1 MKFIKRLLL
10 AIFFLLFLLLGI
22 AFIGPIIFKDQIVEN
37 VKKSIN
43 STINAEVDFRDVN
56 VSFLRSF
63 PAINLRVDDYTVVGI
78 DTFAGYPLATGQLA
92 AIDLDFWSV
101 WNGSESGNYEIEA
114 IRLVEPDIRLLI
126 LNETLA
132 NYNIAKASEESSTED
147 GTSGEM
153 LFQLQAF
160 SVENGHF
167 LYDDRSADT
176 HLKINKLNTKGS
188 GDFTL
193 DVYDL
198 TTTSTFEAFSLKQGD
213 VTYLNRVE
221 GALDAVI
228 QVDMPNSIYTFKE
241 NKIRLNA
248 LDLTADGSIAMPAE
262 DIVFDLQIGA
272 PSTDFKQLWS
282 MVPAAYTQG
291 YEQVKAKGEFKLA
304 AEIKGSYNGDKA
316 QYPAF
321 KMDVQV
327 SDGSVQYPGK
337 SVAIEA
343 IQAALSVVSPSSN
356 FDELSVNLPR
366 FSMLLG
372 GDPFSGRFQLSR
384 PISDPTVDARINGK
398 IDLSKWAQAMP
409 MEDVQELSGLI
420 LADITLEKVRQSVL
434 EAGNYAAVKM
444 SGNAT
449 ISNLVYASADYPR
462 ITLQQANANFNPQA
476 VDIPSF
482 DLQLGN
488 SDLSGSASIKNILA
502 YFSPQKT
509 MRGRVSVRSN
519 FFDAD
524 EWVDDTESQPL
535 SPAELAAANE
545 ASALSDEALF
555 NRFDFEVTAS
565 AQDIQYS
572 SYRLKNS
579 SLAGQFTPNQFNIQ
593 QIATT
598 LGNTSLSGSGTVKNA
613 WDYYFGDAILGG
625 RLSFYTPFLDTG
637 DFMEESSSAATAE
650 TEEALSAIPVPDDI
664 NLSIQLKADKVQY
677 TDIALQDFQGELI
690 IADEQIVIADGQT
703 KLLGGYMQ
711 FAGAYDSSEPGEPG
725 FRFHYN
731 LQELGFGPAFQY
743 LNSFKALM
751 PLAELL
757 EGKFNTDLIVEGKL
771 GQDLY
776 PILSSID
783 AKGFLQTLDASFTNT
798 VQPLEKIGNA
808 LDIQELKE
816 RISFKE
822 LKSWF
827 TIEKGRVTVEPFTLT
842 LAGIPM
848 QISGTHGLDM
858 EMSYNIQA
866 AVPRAKIQNNIV
878 AGSAIKALDQLAGQA
893 SKLGLSIQ
901 PNDTLDVRIALGGS
915 LQNPRTNIEL
925 MGLNKSSLQNTT
937 NALVDAAEQKARE
950 EAAKRVEAE
959 TGISAAKV
967 EEAKTGV
974 KQGIDSVRNAVG
986 EQVQQ
991 AKDTL
996 RSAANQAVEDAKKE
1010 AERRAREA
1018 LGLGRDSTNTAT
1030 TPTQGV
1036 KDAVE
1041 DIKKDLGKFNPFK
1054 KPKKDGN

>member
-1 MKFIKRLLL
+1 MKFIKRLLF
-10 AIFFLLFLLLGI
+10 AIFFLLFLLLGF
-22 AFIGPIIFKDQIVEN
+22 AFVAPIIFKDQIVEN

-56 VSFLRSF
+56 LSFLRSF
-63 PAINLRVDDYTVVGI
+63 PAINLSLDDYSVLGI
-78 DTFAGYPLATGQLA
+78 DTFAGYPLASGKLA
-92 AIDLDFWSV
+92 SVDLDFWSV
-101 WNGSESGNYEIEA
+101 WNGSETGNYEIKS
-114 IRLVEPDIRLLI
+114 ILLVEPDIRLLI

-132 NYNIAKASEESSTED
+132 NYNIAKSSEENPNEENT
-147 GTSGEM
+147 GGEL
-153 LFQLQAF
+153 LFQLQKF
-160 SVENGHF
+160 SVENGQF
-167 LYDDRSADT
+167 LYDDRTANT
-176 HLKINKLNTKGS
+176 LVKIVNLSTLGR

-198 TTTSTFEAFSLKQGD
+198 TTNSTFDAFTLQQGG
-213 VTYLNRVE
+213 VTYLNKAE

-228 QVDMPNSIYTFKE
+228 QVDMPKSIYTFRE
-241 NKIRLNA
+241 NNIRLNA
-248 LDLTADGSIAMPAE
+248 LNLTADGSIAMPEE

-291 YEQVKAKGEFKLA
+291 YEQVKAKGSFQLA
-304 AEIKGSYNGDKA
+304 AEIKGSYNSDKA

-327 SDGSVQYPGK
+327 ADGSVQYPGK
-337 SVAIEA
+337 AVAIEA

-356 FDELSVNLPR
+356 FDEITVNLPR

-372 GDPFSGRFQLSR
+372 GDPFNGRLHLSR
-384 PISDPTVDARINGK
+384 PISDPTVDAKINGK
-398 IDLSKWAQAMP
+398 IDLAKWGQAMP
-409 MEDVQELSGLI
+409 LENVQELSGLI

-444 SGNAT
+444 SGNAS
-449 ISNLVYASADYPR
+449 ISNLVYASTDYPR
-462 ITLQQANANFNPQA
+462 ITLQQASANFNPQA
-476 VDIPSF
+476 VEIPGF
-482 DLQLGN
+482 DLKLGN
-488 SDLSGSASIKNILA
+488 SDLYGSASIKNILA
-502 YFSPQKT
+502 YFSPEKT
-509 MRGRVSVRSN
+509 MRGRVNVYSN
-519 FFDAD
+519 FFDAN
-524 EWVDDTESQPL
+524 EWVEETESFTL
-535 SPAELAAANE
+535 SPAELALANE
-545 ASALSDEALF
+545 ASALSNEALF
-555 NRFDFEVTAS
+555 NRFDFDVTAS

-598 LGNTSLSGSGTVKNA
+598 LGNTNLSGSGTVKNA

-625 RLSFYTPFLDTG
+625 QLSLYTPFFDTG
-637 DFMEESSSAATAE
+637 DFMEESSSSTE
-650 TEEALSAIPVPDDI
+650 TEEALSAIPVPDNI
-664 NLSIQLKADKVQY
+664 NLRVQVKADQVQY
-677 TDIALQDFQGELI
+677 TDITLQDFQGDLI
-690 IADEQIVIADGQT
+690 IAEEQIVIADGRT

-711 FAGAYDSSEPGEPG
+711 FAGAYDTSEPGEPG

-731 LQELGFGPAFQY
+731 LQELGFGSAFQY
-743 LNSFKALM
+743 LNSFQALM

-757 EGKFNTDLIVEGKL
+757 QGTFNTDLIVEGKL

-776 PILSSID
+776 PILSSLD
-783 AKGFLQTLDASFTNT
+783 AKGFLQTLDASFTNS
-798 VQPLEKIGNA
+798 VKPLEKIGNA
-808 LDIQELKE
+808 LDIKELKE
-816 RISFKE
+816 RINFKQ

-866 AVPRAKIQNNIV
+866 AVPRTKIQNNIV

-893 SKLGLSIQ
+893 NKLGLSIQ
-901 PNDTLDVRIALGGS
+901 PSDTLDVRIALGGS
-915 LQNPRTNIEL
+915 LQNPSTSIEL
-925 MGLNKSSLQNTT
+925 MGLNKSSLQNTSD
-937 NALVDAAEQKARE
+937 ALINAAEQKARE
-950 EAAKRVEAE
+950 EAAKRVEQE
-959 TGISAAKV
+959 TGITSAKV
-967 EEAKTGV
+967 EKAKTDV
-974 KQGIDSVRNAVG
+974 RQGIDSVRTAVRYQV
-986 EQVQQ
+986 EQTR
-991 AKDTL
+991 DTI

-1030 TPTQGV
+1030 NPTQGV

-1041 DIKKDLGKFNPFK
+1041 DIKKDLDKFNPFK